1 MDPITLHT
9 RQEILDAFMA
19 RRPFTLD
26 EFQQRAI
33 GHIAEGRNVIV
44 SAPTGAGKTVI
55 AEAAAVLALH
65 QADKLFYTTPIKAL
79 SNQKY
84 RDFCARWGKDNVGLL
99 TGDQSIN
106 GDAPV
111 VVMTTEVLRNM
122 LYAESPTLHKL
133 RYVVMDEVH
142 YLSDAFRGAVWEEVI
157 LSLPNTV
164 QLIALSATI
173 GNTTEFANWISAVVG
188 PTSVVTTDF
197 RPVPLTANVLVN
209 STIYPLL
216 NKSGNDV
223 SRHLHNRVDRIL
235 HTPSHHERFPNRVR
249 IVETLERENLLPAID
264 FIFSRTGCDSALS
277 QCARSRLTLTTKKE
291 RQHIFQYVDEHCRLL
306 SEADRQTLHYTQWR
320 SSLGRGFAT
329 HHAGMLPLFK
339 QVVEEL
345 FSRGLIKV
353 VFATSTLSLGINM
366 PARAVVLEKL
376 TKFNGVSHEELTSSQ
391 FAQLIGRAG
400 RRGIDSTGHA
410 IVYYTPDVDLDNLA
424 ALYRAEPSPL
434 QSSFKVGYNMVVNLL
449 AHHSYDEALVL
460 LRQSF
465 GQYQNDAAVVLAQ
478 RELNQ
483 VEKELHDIESTI
495 SPQMLDYLTLI
506 TQLNNETK
514 AWEKRKN
521 KEYPR
526 PTKGALAK
534 LRRGDVICL
543 SIRKKP
549 ILAVVL
555 ERPRKNKILVA
566 TSNWVGTAH
575 LSTIRHNGE
584 ALGHFHLE
592 KRGAPDNAHTVKLAR
607 RELTHSNIRIPKD
620 ARHEKNIRPPAHLQQ
635 LRRELRHHPL
645 HGHLNHAE
653 ITALNRERAHLLN
666 RQENLQHRIEHD
678 AGTLATDFTHVCDV
692 LQSAGYLTSTYELTS
707 AGTLLRSIYCETDLI
722 CAEAIR
728 EHAWDGLTPAELA
741 AVASAIT
748 GESRKDT
755 DHYWPPAQTEVLA
768 DTYTDTQRIARDI
781 HHLENDHELLLS
793 RPLYGG
799 LTTAVFQ
806 WANGAT
812 LEECLTLA
820 KMFGLSITPGDFV
833 RHIRQIIDLLS
844 QFIKLNTDEYQHLV
858 DCSYQAKNAIQRGIA
873 AESL

>member
-1 MDPITLHT
+1 
-9 RQEILDAFMA
+9 
-19 RRPFTLD
+19 
-26 EFQQRAI
+26 
-33 GHIAEGRNVIV
+33 
-44 SAPTGAGKTVI
+44 
-55 AEAAAVLALH
+55 
-65 QADKLFYTTPIKAL
+65 
-79 SNQKY
+79 
-84 RDFCARWGKDNVGLL
+84 
-99 TGDQSIN
+99 
-106 GDAPV
+106 
-111 VVMTTEVLRNM
+111 
-122 LYAESPTLHKL
+122 
-133 RYVVMDEVH
+133 
-142 YLSDAFRGAVWEEVI
+142 
-157 LSLPNTV
+157 
-164 QLIALSATI
+164 
-173 GNTTEFANWISAVVG
+173 
-188 PTSVVTTDF
+188 
-197 RPVPLTANVLVN
+197 
-209 STIYPLL
+209 
-216 NKSGNDV
+216 
-223 SRHLHNRVDRIL
+223 
-235 HTPSHHERFPNRVR
+235 
-249 IVETLERENLLPAID
+249 
-264 FIFSRTGCDSALS
+264 
-277 QCARSRLTLTTKKE
+277 
-291 RQHIFQYVDEHCRLL
+291 
-306 SEADRQTLHYTQWR
+306 
-320 SSLGRGFAT
+320 
-329 HHAGMLPLFK
+329 
-339 QVVEEL
+339 
-345 FSRGLIKV
+345 
-353 VFATSTLSLGINM
+353 M

-620 ARHEKNIRPPAHLQQ
+620 L
-635 LRRELRHHPL
+635 
-645 HGHLNHAE
+645 
-653 ITALNRERAHLLN
+653 
-666 RQENLQHRIEHD
+666 
-678 AGTLATDFTHVCDV
+678 
-692 LQSAGYLTSTYELTS
+692 S
-707 AGTLLRSIYCETDLI
+707 LI
-722 CAEAIR
+722 
-728 EHAWDGLTPAELA
+728 
-741 AVASAIT
+741 
-748 GESRKDT
+748 
-755 DHYWPPAQTEVLA
+755 
-768 DTYTDTQRIARDI
+768 
-781 HHLENDHELLLS
+781 
-793 RPLYGG
+793 
-799 LTTAVFQ
+799 
-806 WANGAT
+806 
-812 LEECLTLA
+812 
-820 KMFGLSITPGDFV
+820 
-833 RHIRQIIDLLS
+833 HI
-844 QFIKLNTDEYQHLV
+844 
-858 DCSYQAKNAIQRGIA
+858 
-873 AESL
+873 